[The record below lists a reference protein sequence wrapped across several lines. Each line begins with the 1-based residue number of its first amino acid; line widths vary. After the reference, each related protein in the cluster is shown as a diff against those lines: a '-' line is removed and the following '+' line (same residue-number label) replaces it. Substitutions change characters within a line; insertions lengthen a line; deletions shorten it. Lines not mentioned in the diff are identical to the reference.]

1 MQRTQSA
8 VQYTEEEEALGR
20 IAKALGHPV
29 RVRIL
34 KLLLSESCCFTGQL
48 TDFIPMAQSTVSQ
61 HLKVL
66 LDSGLIQG
74 EINPPKVRYCIN
86 RENWVK
92 AEGLLKVFFVSPV
105 HDRCEC
111 G

>member
-8 VQYTEEEEALGR
+8 VRYSKEEEALAR
-20 IAKALGHPV
+20 IAKALSHPV
-29 RVRIL
+29 RIRIL
-34 KLLLSESCCFTGQL
+34 QLLLSDSCCFTGQL

-66 LDSGLIQG
+66 LESGLIQG

-86 RENWVK
+86 RENWAK
-92 AEGLLKVFFVSPV
+92 AEGVLKVFFHFTLLWSV
-105 HDRCEC
+105 
-111 G
+111 